1 MLRLSSCAPT
11 AEKGEFFSRG
21 KVDGKS
27 RRLLLFSSSCAAT
40 RRLPH
45 KKLTGAPS
53 DFRKVDRGSRPG
65 WSACKSTQM
74 RRRTQHSFCSVSPL
88 ETQTRRY
95 LAVAFLHCRG
105 WLATVG
111 WDVKTRRRGRLG
123 IGFGL
128 PSYYGVLDALLQTW
142 LCETL
147 SGFVG
152 FGRLSQHSQATEL
165 RPSDFRKVDGGSPP
179 PYPAISVPPSGHGV
193 AGPTLQW
200 DPRDVRSSGRKR
212 LWNPSQP

>member
-11 AEKGEFFSRG
+11 PSVSRFCVCG

-95 LAVAFLHCRG
+95 LAVAFLRAPDQFGSRNLQGVAGHG
-105 WLATVG
+105 WLGRQDATAG
-111 WDVKTRRRGRLG
+111 ASWYRLRPAFLLRRLG
-123 IGFGL
+123 RSLTDLALRNLLPGFVGL
-128 PSYYGVLDALLQTW
+128 
-142 LCETL
+142 
-147 SGFVG
+147 VG
-152 FGRLSQHSQATEL
+152 FGRLSQATES
-165 RPSDFRKVDGGSPP
+165 RPSDLRKVDGGTP
-179 PYPAISVPPSGHGV
+179 
-193 AGPTLQW
+193 PTL
-200 DPRDVRSSGRKR
+200 PCH
-212 LWNPSQP
+212 